1 MVKRM
6 CGEAGM
12 EGNKTNHS
20 LRATGAT
27 TLFRASV
34 PEKLIQQRTGHR
46 SVEALR
52 QYEHTTTSQHEKVS
66 KVLASVDVNA
76 GTLPSVSKPVQQ
88 PSAPLAPYQPGFN
101 FQGCTVNITLGQP
114 SYFAPS
120 MSSALPPVPPN
131 TPEVE
136 FQMKESEYVEFLSD
150 F

>member
-1 MVKRM
+1 MGCNVLNTMVKRM
-6 CGEAGM
+6 CGEAGV

-66 KVLASVDVNA
+66 KVLASVNVNA
-76 GTLPSVSKPVQQ
+76 GTLPSLSKPVQQ
-88 PSAPLAPYQPGFN
+88 PSAPLAPYQLSRMHSQHYPGTTILFCYIYAFCIATN
-101 FQGCTVNITLGQP
+101 ATQHTRV
-114 SYFAPS
+114 
-120 MSSALPPVPPN
+120 
-131 TPEVE
+131 
-136 FQMKESEYVEFLSD
+136 
-150 F
+150 